1 MKNILVAGA
10 SGYVGSRLVPRLLD
24 RGYTVRCLARNPE
37 ALKGRGW
44 QRAEVVF
51 GNTLEPDSL
60 LHAMNGM
67 NAAFYLIHAMGGSA
81 DFRSIDQQSARNFA
95 QAAKK
100 IGLKRI
106 IYLGG
111 LSSDTEALS
120 EHLRSRQEV
129 GEILAKSGIPVT
141 ELRASII
148 IGSGSASFA
157 IIRDLARKLPV
168 MITPRWVQSKCQ
180 PIAIRDVLHY
190 LTGALE
196 HPETGGKIFD
206 IGGLEILT
214 YRQMIEQ
221 VAEIMRRKIIIVDVP
236 VLTPRLSAY
245 WLNIV
250 TSVPMGIAFP
260 LVEGLRND
268 TICRDQRIDKLI
280 VFEKTPFRAAV
291 QDALEKEGQK
301 NIESSWTGAS
311 SGKSV
316 PYPGE
321 GEKLLS
327 DNQVIRCR
335 CSCVEIFNRIQRI
348 GGENGWYYANWAWRV
363 RGIID
368 RLIGGVGMRRG
379 RRHPSDLRVGDAL
392 DFWRVE
398 QFTPGVML
406 RLRAE
411 MKVPGTAWL
420 EFRVQEN
427 SDNTCLFRQ
436 TALFKPS
443 GWFGYVYWYMMAPAH
458 FLIFRN
464 MARHIVN
471 HMRYRS

>member
-1 MKNILVAGA
+1 MNNILVAGA
-10 SGYVGSRLVPRLLD
+10 SGYVGSRLVSRLLD
-24 RGYTVRCLARNPE
+24 RGYTVRCLARNPD
-37 ALKGRGW
+37 ALKDRGW
-44 QRAEVVF
+44 HRAEVVY

-67 NAAFYLIHAMGGSA
+67 DAAFYLVHAMAGSPN
-81 DFRSIDQQSARNFA
+81 FRSVDRQSARNFG

-100 IGLKRI
+100 SGLKRI

-111 LSSDTEALS
+111 LSSDTHALS

-129 GEILAKSGIPVT
+129 GEILRESGIPVT

-168 MITPRWVQSKCQ
+168 MITPRWVRSKCQ

-190 LTGALE
+190 LTGVLE
-196 HPETGGKIFD
+196 HTESEGEIYD

-214 YRQMIEQ
+214 YRQMIAQ
-221 VAEIMRRKIIIVDVP
+221 VAEIMRRKIIIIDVP

-245 WLNIV
+245 WLNLV

-268 TICRDQRIDKLI
+268 TICSEQRIDKVI
-280 VFEKTPFRAAV
+280 TFEKSSFRDAV
-291 QDALEKEGQK
+291 QDALEKEEQK
-301 NIESSWTGAS
+301 HIESSWTGAS
-311 SGKSV
+311 SGISM
-316 PYPGE
+316 PYPVE

-327 DNQVIRCR
+327 DSRVIRCR
-335 CSCVEIFNRIQRI
+335 CSCEEIFSRIQCI
-348 GGENGWYYANWAWRV
+348 GGENGWYYANWAWQI

-379 RRHPSDLRVGDAL
+379 RRHPSDVRVGDAL

-398 QFTPGVML
+398 RFKPGVML

-420 EFRVQEN
+420 EFQVKESSN
-427 SDNTCLFRQ
+427 NTCIFRQ
-436 TALFKPS
+436 TALFRPS
-443 GWFGYVYWYMMAPAH
+443 GWIGYVYWYMMAPAH
-458 FLIFRN
+458 FFIFRN
-464 MARHIVN
+464 MARRIVN
-471 HMRYRS
+471 EKRNTA